1 MDKRVTHL
9 NGLPHLPGAAHL
21 HVNRPLFQQRGRSI
35 KLKVIISF
43 APSSYENTLF
53 WPGPVKEFFTV
64 FTKTQTKKIS
74 VILSVYFHVV
84 LQQLNIFI
92 YTDDRFERLIRCA
105 FRGRLNFKAFDAQ
118 FTWRPE
124 QLSCRL
130 EMLPVFFSR
139 FFYLV
144 KLPLNFLVS
153 FQRILNRWIHAFVAK
168 FKNRYFCR
176 FPASSKGHQ
185 HGVSI
190 QGFISLGKTFFEYLA
205 MKCRTALIFLARL
218 FAYWSSSTS

>member
-1 MDKRVTHL
+1 MMS
-9 NGLPHLPGAAHL
+9 P
-21 HVNRPLFQQRGRSI
+21 
-35 KLKVIISF
+35 KLK
-43 APSSYENTLF
+43 L
-53 WPGPVKEFFTV
+53 
-64 FTKTQTKKIS
+64 KKIS

-105 FRGRLNFKAFDAQ
+105 FRGRLNFKAFDAE

-130 EMLPVFFSR
+130 KMLPVFFPR

-144 KLPLNFLVS
+144 KLPL
-153 FQRILNRWIHAFVAK
+153 ILNRWIHAFEAK

-190 QGFISLGKTFFEYLA
+190 QGFIRLGKTFFEYLT